1 MEGISI
7 SLIIKL
13 SLVLAILVSIL
24 VIILKI
30 RSFMKRS
37 GMVEIIRAMKNARK
51 LEMDEYSRPKD
62 VVGMTKLVEPR
73 IVEDFS
79 DFNKEILYSLAER
92 NLNKIFNAL
101 ESRNIEMIKKDVD
114 LVMVQKSVEE
124 KIEDLIS
131 CNKRVRYDSIKFNR
145 HALKS
150 YKKESNMATV
160 EVSSTVEYYY
170 KEEGNDKVK
179 ISKSFDEV
187 KKQTRYTTKFA
198 YIYDESK
205 FYENTVNFAIN
216 CPNCGAPL
224 KRHDFC
230 SYCGS
235 RVEPINLKC
244 WKMISYKEDYE

>member
-1 MEGISI
+1 M
-7 SLIIKL
+7 
-13 SLVLAILVSIL
+13 
-24 VIILKI
+24 
-30 RSFMKRS
+30 
-37 GMVEIIRAMKNARK
+37 
-51 LEMDEYSRPKD
+51 
-62 VVGMTKLVEPR
+62 
-73 IVEDFS
+73 
-79 DFNKEILYSLAER
+79 AER

-101 ESRNIEMIKKDVD
+101 ESRNIEMIRKDVD
-114 LVMVQKSVEE
+114 LVMVVKLVEE

-131 CNKRVRYDSIKFNR
+131 CDKRVRYDSIRFNR

-235 RVEPINLKC
+235 HVEPINLKC
-244 WKMISYKEDYE
+244 WKMVSYKEDYE